1 MRLRRRLVA
10 TMIVLV
16 ALGLAAVDIIT
27 LTSLHS
33 YLYGR
38 VDAQLNGAS
47 RVMTTFVSQADLRG
61 FPVTSGS
68 IQTRVSPDIYVEI
81 ISPSR
86 SPSVVRP
93 SGTEAHHDPSPRLPS
108 PLPVRTVPDPDGPD
122 RRGQAYR
129 PRSGTITVNST
140 TAGGPVYRLL
150 ATPLPG
156 RTLVVATP
164 LNSVD
169 ATLRSLRNIE
179 IAVSVGLLAALF
191 GLMTVLVRLGL
202 RPLEAMTKEADAI
215 AAGDLTRRLQPTE
228 GEGEVARLGRA
239 LNTMLAQIE
248 TALELRARSEDRL
261 RSFLADASH
270 ELRTPLTSIQ
280 GYAELLRKE
289 VLEDR
294 SSRDLAL
301 SRIEAEAAR
310 MGALVGDLA
319 VLAREGE
326 GPEPERHRV
335 DLAAVAANAVA
346 DARTVD
352 ATRPIGLSAA
362 TDIAVSGDD
371 ARLEQLVHNLLA
383 NALAHTPAGT
393 PVDVEVA
400 VQGAEAVLEVAD
412 RGPGMSAEQAE
423 HVFDRFYRGDS
434 ARLDGGSGLGLF
446 IVARLAHTFGGRVSV
461 DTHPGRGSTFRVTL
475 PLYDGVASE
484 GRPEFQE
491 RQEHQDAGID

>member
-16 ALGLAAVDIIT
+16 ALGVAAVDVIT

-47 RVMTTFVSQADLRG
+47 RLLTTFVSQADVRG
-61 FPVTSGS
+61 FTVTRSS
-68 IQTRVSPDIYVEI
+68 VQSRVSPDIYVELLD
-81 ISPSR
+81 SGGG
-86 SPSVVRP
+86 VVLARP
-93 SGTEAHHDPSPRLPS
+93 SGTAYQVDPSPRLPS
-108 PLPVRTVPDPDGPD
+108 PLPVRAAPDPDLPE
-122 RRGQAYR
+122 RRDQPYH
-129 PRSGTITVNST
+129 PRSGTITVGST
-140 TAGGPVYRLL
+140 APGGPVYRLQ
-150 ATPLPG
+150 ASSLPG
-156 RTLVVATP
+156 ETLVVATP
-164 LNSVD
+164 LDSVN

-179 IAVSVGLLAALF
+179 LAVSLGLLAALF
-191 GLMTVLVRLGL
+191 VLMTVLVRLGL
-202 RPLEAMTKEADAI
+202 RPLEDMTRQADAI
-215 AAGDLTRRLQPTE
+215 AAGDLTRRLHPTE

-248 TALELRARSEDRL
+248 MALDQRAQSEERL

-270 ELRTPLTSIQ
+270 ELRTPLTSIR

-294 SSRDLAL
+294 TSRDRAL
-301 SRIEAEAAR
+301 SRIEQEAAR

-326 GPEPERHRV
+326 GPEPARHRV

-346 DARTVD
+346 DARAVD
-352 ATRPIGLSAA
+352 ASRPIGLDAA
-362 TDIAVSGDD
+362 AAVAVSGDD

-383 NALAHTPAGT
+383 NALVHTPPGT
-393 PVDVEVA
+393 PVDVQVTA
-400 VQGAEAVLEVAD
+400 TGTEAVLEVTD
-412 RGPGMSAEQAE
+412 RGPGMTAVQAA
-423 HVFDRFYRGDS
+423 HVFDRFYRGDA

-461 DTHPGRGSTFRVTL
+461 DTDPGHGSTFQVAL
-475 PLYDGVASE
+475 PLYHGTDSE
-484 GRPEFQE
+484 GGRE
-491 RQEHQDAGID
+491 RQDVGID